1 MEPLFIRDP
10 AHDYVTID
18 RPLIRDL
25 LACPEVQR
33 LRRIRQ
39 LGFSFVT
46 YPGAEH
52 NRFSHAIGTAE
63 LMRQA
68 ITRLTRQGFG
78 SFSGGLLSRRV

>member
-1 MEPLFIRDP
+1 MEPFFIRDP
-10 AHDYVTID
+10 VHDYVTID

-33 LRRIRQ
+33 LRRIKQ
-39 LGFSFVT
+39 LGFTYVT

-52 NRFSHAIGTAE
+52 NRFSHSLRSAE

-68 ITRLTRQGFG
+68 IAHLTRHSLG
-78 SFSGGLLSRRV
+78 SFPGGLLSPRA